1 MQQVLL
7 NLLRNAIA
15 AMEASE
21 RREPVV
27 STRPAADNMIVIS
40 VADTGPGID
49 PRVTTKRRGMGI
61 GLSISSTII
70 ESHGGQITMRPN
82 LGGGSIFRFTCG
94 HAGGARGMTA
104 RR

>member
-70 ESHGGQITMRPN
+70 ESHGGQITMESAGADIVSW
-82 LGGGSIFRFTCG
+82 LSGSG
-94 HAGGARGMTA
+94 ALAGYCAA
-104 RR
+104 